1 MNKDNINVPKV
12 SLFKYT
18 PSQNVK
24 TFFIHP
30 QYEKYLKTKQ
40 DQPLLQE
47 QKSIEKKSD
56 LPTSFLMGSEVVFYE
71 DINNKK
77 HENIAKTLFKR
88 SREELEKQRLLELEK
103 KKKEELEKQ
112 RLLEL
117 EKQRVLELEKKQK
130 EELEKQRLLELEK
143 KQKEELEK
151 QRLLELEKKQKEE
164 LKKQRL
170 LELERQSVLELENK
184 SKEEIQTKKGEELGE
199 ENKNTN
205 QNKENTPLTSN
216 PLKVT
221 IIVPMYNV
229 EPYLSQCVTSLI
241 NQQYQNIE
249 IFLINDCSRDNTGK
263 IADTFS
269 KKYPDKIKVIHNS
282 RNVGTYIS
290 INIGIVK
297 STGDYITIIGADDV
311 FTKNKVQEQVD
322 ILNKHDNVVA
332 CYCLYERRHYLSG
345 KVLVKDTGESTIM
358 FRKNIIN
365 KIGYYD
371 SVRFAADSEYR
382 DRIKKVFGKPA
393 IHVIK
398 KVLYIALFRPNS
410 LTASGKS
417 KKGSVLRKKY
427 LKSFSMWHNM
437 RSNLYITFPLK
448 KRPFWVPRDLVH

>member
-12 SLFKYT
+12 SSFKYT

-40 DQPLLQE
+40 DQLLLQE

-56 LPTSFLMGSEVVFYE
+56 LSTSFLMGSEVVFYE

-77 HENIAKTLFKR
+77 HENISKTLFKR

-103 KKKEELEKQ
+103 KKKEELE
-112 RLLEL
+112 
-117 EKQRVLELEKKQK
+117 
-130 EELEKQRLLELEK
+130 
-143 KQKEELEK
+143 
-151 QRLLELEKKQKEE
+151 
-164 LKKQRL
+164 KQRL

-205 QNKENTPLTSN
+205 QNKENTSLTSN

-311 FTKNKVQEQVD
+311 FTKKKVQEQVD

-371 SVRFAADSEYR
+371 SVRFGADSEYR

-393 IHVIK
+393 THVIK
-398 KVLYIALFRPNS
+398 KVLYIALLRPNS

-417 KKGSVLRKKY
+417 KKGSVLRKRY
-427 LKSFSMWHNM
+427 QKSFSKWHKIQ
-437 RSNLYITFPLK
+437 RKLYIGFPLK
-448 KRPFWVPRDLVH
+448 KRPFGVPRDLVH

>member
-56 LPTSFLMGSEVVFYE
+56 LPTSFLMGSEIVFYE

-130 EELEKQRLLELEK
+130 EELE
-143 KQKEELEK
+143 
-151 QRLLELEKKQKEE
+151 
-164 LKKQRL
+164 KQRL